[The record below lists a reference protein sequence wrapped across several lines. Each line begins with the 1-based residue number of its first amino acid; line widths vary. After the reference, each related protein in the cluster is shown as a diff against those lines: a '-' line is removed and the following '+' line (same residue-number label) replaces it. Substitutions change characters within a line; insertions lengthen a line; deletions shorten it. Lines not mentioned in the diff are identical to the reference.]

1 MFASARVMAPVV
13 ALVFREMVSKPVI
26 AANHGGLKEIVENN
40 KTGILFEPNNKVKL
54 KEAIEFFICNKE
66 QLAIYGTQGEK
77 RANVHFSLKKH
88 VDAFIHLYKII

>member
-1 MFASARVMAPVV
+1 MLSK
-13 ALVFREMVSKPVI
+13 KPVI

-77 RANVHFSLKKH
+77 RANIHFSLKKH